1 MTFSIQYEIPT
12 WNQIYDIL
20 LTQAHKIQTRPYK
33 PEMIFAIARGGLIPA
48 RILVDLLETPQFAL
62 MQIEFYMDIAQTR
75 QEPTLK
81 QASTASVI
89 GKNVLLVDDIADTG
103 KSLQLAKNLLQQ
115 QGAVEIKTVTLY
127 HNPQYTIKPDFYG
140 KETNNWVIFPWETK
154 ETLRKII
161 QKNVDKRHFNQ
172 EIVKLVKA
180 GFPKQLADK
189 LLEDM

>member
-1 MTFSIQYEIPT
+1 M
-12 WNQIYDIL
+12 L
-20 LTQAHKIQTRPYK
+20 LAQAHKIQMRPYK
-33 PEMIFAIARGGLIPA
+33 PDMIFAIARGGLIPA

-75 QEPTLK
+75 QQPTIK
-81 QASTASVI
+81 QAPTVSVI

-103 KSLQLAKNLLQQ
+103 KSLQLAKTLLQQ
-115 QGAVEIKTVTLY
+115 QSAFEIQTVTLY
-127 HNPQYTIKPDFYG
+127 YNHQSIIKPDFYG

-161 QKNVDKRHFNQ
+161 QKHIGKRQFNQ

-189 LLEDM
+189 LLKDM